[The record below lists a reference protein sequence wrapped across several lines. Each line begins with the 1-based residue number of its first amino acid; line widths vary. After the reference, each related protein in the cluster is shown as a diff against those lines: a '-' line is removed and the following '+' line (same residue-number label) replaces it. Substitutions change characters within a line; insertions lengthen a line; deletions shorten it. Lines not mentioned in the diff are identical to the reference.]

1 MSPWFREN
9 FLITRVKRPYLSFE
23 PVSYKVST
31 MTGTELKGE
40 QNLPFQNFGC
50 FVLDIYKHEDD
61 NITQHGERGPAS
73 AGSCQSWP
81 HHVGC
86 CSQVFTL
93 TKIPDMHTHGCFQA
107 EHCSWLS
114 PDPGAR
120 GRQGMCRGRK
130 Y

>member
-50 FVLDIYKHEDD
+50 FVLDIYKHEE
-61 NITQHGERGPAS
+61 IIFFV
-73 AGSCQSWP
+73 AG
-81 HHVGC
+81 GC
-86 CSQVFTL
+86 L
-93 TKIPDMHTHGCFQA
+93 PPPPPPNRA
-107 EHCSWLS
+107 EY
-114 PDPGAR
+114 GY
-120 GRQGMCRGRK
+120 GF
-130 Y
+130 